1 VRVLPQD
8 PDLRL
13 IVSCDGAARGNPGP
27 AGIGVHITDA
37 DGRTVAEIAKG
48 IGVATNNVAEYTAAI
63 EGLARAK
70 ELGATEVLL
79 RSDSRLMIEQLAG
92 RFKVKNP
99 TLQRLHAEVRAWAST
114 FERIAYEHI
123 PREFNKDADRLA
135 NAGVDEW
142 LAGEGASWK
151 RPPAAP
157 SLWEPGEKRS

>member
-1 VRVLPQD
+1 MRVLPQD
-8 PDLRL
+8 PHLRL

-27 AGIGVHITDA
+27 AGLGVHITSA
-37 DGRTVAEIAKG
+37 DGRTIAEIAKG

-70 ELGATEVLL
+70 ALGATEVLL

-99 TLQRLHAEVRAWAST
+99 TLQRLHAEVRALALT
-114 FERIAYEHI
+114 FDRIAYEHVR
-123 PREFNKDADRLA
+123 REFNKDADRLA

-157 SLWEPGEKRS
+157 SLWEPQEEP